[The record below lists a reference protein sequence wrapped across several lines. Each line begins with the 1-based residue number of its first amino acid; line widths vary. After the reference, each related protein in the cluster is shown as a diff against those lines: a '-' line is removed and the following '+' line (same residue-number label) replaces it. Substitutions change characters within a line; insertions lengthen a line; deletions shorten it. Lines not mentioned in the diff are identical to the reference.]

1 MEQDKHIIPPQRNLD
16 GMYFNVM
23 RNGIHC
29 YCCFTD
35 LSVAE
40 RELVLENYSR
50 EKLYQMVNILA
61 DTIRKI
67 GEETNIRGIRK

>member
-1 MEQDKHIIPPQRNLD
+1 M
-16 GMYFNVM
+16 
-23 RNGIHC
+23 
-29 YCCFTD
+29 
-35 LSVAE
+35 
-40 RELVLENYSR
+40 VLHVGVENYSR